1 MNACFTNCYKYHAA
15 LHLYILKILK
25 HWSVMRFSLI
35 ILTLF
40 SIAASI
46 SAQKSTLMVPA
57 REAYCRIPVMAC
69 GEALARAVDRLPQGA
84 PVRVQGFI
92 SRANFREGEY
102 RLVLHAAHIDILN
115 TESSKG

>member
-57 REAYCRIPVMAC
+57 REAYCRIDTAGKSVIPSGRYITPAGQVTVPNNGVVPV
-69 GEALARAVDRLPQGA
+69 GQLE
-84 PVRVQGFI
+84 
-92 SRANFREGEY
+92 
-102 RLVLHAAHIDILN
+102 
-115 TESSKG
+115 K

>member
-1 MNACFTNCYKYHAA
+1 MPSAPADNC
-15 LHLYILKILK
+15 
-25 HWSVMRFSLI
+25 LI
-35 ILTLF
+35 IAGQLAGSCEIRT
-40 SIAASI
+40 SPAGVTI
-46 SAQKSTLMVPA
+46 SRFLLEHHSGQVEAGVA

-102 RLVLHAAHIDILN
+102 RLVLHAAHIDLLN
-115 TESSKG
+115 TESSESSKG

>member
-1 MNACFTNCYKYHAA
+1 MPSAPADNC
-15 LHLYILKILK
+15 
-25 HWSVMRFSLI
+25 LI
-35 ILTLF
+35 IAGQLAGSCEIRT
-40 SIAASI
+40 SPAGVTI
-46 SAQKSTLMVPA
+46 SRFLLEHHSGQVEAGVA

-102 RLVLHAAHIDILN
+102 RLVLHAAHIDLLN
-115 TESSKG
+115 TESSESSRG